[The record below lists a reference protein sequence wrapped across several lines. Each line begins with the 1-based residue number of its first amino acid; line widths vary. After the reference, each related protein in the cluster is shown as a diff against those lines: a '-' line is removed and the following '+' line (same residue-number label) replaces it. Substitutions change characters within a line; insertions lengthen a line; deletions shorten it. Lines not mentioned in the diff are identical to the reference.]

1 MYPHRRQPTLLQP
14 GPWEERAVAAAGFF
28 NEMKAEK
35 CARDERTQIN
45 DDSLRQSREK
55 LSDVLGGHE

>member
-1 MYPHRRQPTLLQP
+1 M
-14 GPWEERAVAAAGFF
+14 AAAGFF